1 MSVRLDILSNL
12 TDSLSLIGDRLALM
26 DNGLLGRLLAGL
38 FALGSQLFVCLH
50 VVRVDRVIHA
60 HKITT
65 VGLALDF
72 SALLL

>member
-1 MSVRLDILSNL
+1 
-12 TDSLSLIGDRLALM
+12 M